1 MEMGNTTVVS
11 TENKD
16 VTTCD
21 EIESAIE
28 RFAEKVVLKN
38 YDIVIICYDETK
50 PKTFVKKL
58 ENGQSSKLVI
68 FISLF
73 DENDPEFM
81 SCYKDWLFVIKHFAH
96 VLKLPITLYEL
107 RTIVSKEP
115 KEYLSLDRI
124 ATVYMGVKE
133 KIKSSSSK

>member
-1 MEMGNTTVVS
+1 MHKRTAC
-11 TENKD
+11 NK
-16 VTTCD
+16 
-21 EIESAIE
+21 IKLAIE
-28 RFAEKVVLKN
+28 RFAKRVMSKN
-38 YDIVIICYDETK
+38 LSDNINIAVICYDETDYK
-50 PKTFVKKL
+50 DFVEQINKQLNKKL
-58 ENGQSSKLVI
+58 II

-81 SCYKDWLFVIKHFAH
+81 FCYKDWLFVIKHFAY

-115 KEYLSLDRI
+115 KEYLSLDGI

>member
-16 VTTCD
+16 VTACD

-28 RFAEKVVLKN
+28 RFAKKVIPKN
-38 YDIVIICYDETK
+38 YDIIVICYDETE
-50 PKTFVKKL
+50 PETFVKKL
-58 ENGQSSKLVI
+58 ENGQSSKLII

-81 SCYKDWLFVIKHFAH
+81 SCYEDWLFVIKHFAH

-107 RTIVSKEP
+107 RNIVDKEP
-115 KEYLSLDRI
+115 KEYLPP
-124 ATVYMGVKE
+124 E
-133 KIKSSSSK
+133 KIEEIYNNIKKSITE